1 MIMKTKF
8 TLLISALAAFT
19 TLATEEATDEMPET
33 KAVGR
38 GNCDLMASNTVRAVF
53 RGFRQVT
60 SQTPM
65 EAQPTASDYAIFE
78 VVQSLAH
85 KQHVCYGDTR
95 LKEGM
100 IFSVSLDR
108 NMLGQPTS
116 VVDEILLMQ
125 LGEEC
130 VMKIDHLFVFDE
142 PQGLNI
148 RPCTRLARKPGSAA
162 PVVPA
167 YNPQVAPVSPETPA
181 VPVIPVAPGTGTGS
195 GILYGTAQ

>member
-1 MIMKTKF
+1 MKAKF
-8 TLLISALAAFT
+8 TLLVSALAAFT
-19 TLATEEATDEMPET
+19 TLATEDAEVVEMPES

-60 SQTPM
+60 SQAPL

-100 IFSVSLDR
+100 LFSVSLDR

-162 PVVPA
+162 PAIPA
-167 YNPQVAPVSPETPA
+167 YTPQT
-181 VPVIPVAPGTGTGS
+181 VPVTPEIPAAPEAPVAPGTGNGS